1 MEESTLIYLVRHGE
15 TTANAANTLQGQSDV
30 PLNEKGLHQAEL
42 VGARLRKKH
51 FDAIVSSDL
60 SRAALT
66 ACAIADGRPVEYT
79 PLLREWDLGEWV
91 GLSWDEVAEK
101 FPGEAAMFKSG
112 NPDALVSGGESRRE
126 FHARAA
132 KIVQWLCDEYKGK
145 EVLCVSHGG
154 IIRAIFQVISGAGVS
169 VPSVRTDN
177 TCICCIRYFHT
188 SGKWQIVTWNDTAHL
203 EGMTLSTGW

>member
-1 MEESTLIYLVRHGE
+1 MEETTVIYLVRHGE
-15 TTANAANTLQGQSDV
+15 TTANAANTLQGQSDG

-42 VGARLRKKH
+42 AGARLRKKH

-60 SRAALT
+60 SRAAVT
-66 ACAIADGRPVEYT
+66 AQTIAEGRPVELT
-79 PLLREWDLGEWV
+79 PLLREWDLGDWV
-91 GLSWDEVAEK
+91 GLSWDEIAEK
-101 FPGEAAMFKSG
+101 FPEESAMFKSG
-112 NPDALVSGGESRRE
+112 NPDALVPGGESRRE
-126 FHARAA
+126 FYARAA

-154 IIRAIFQVISGAGVS
+154 ILRAIFQVIAGGSSSLS
-169 VPSVRTDN
+169 VKTDN
-177 TCICCIRYFHT
+177 TCICCIKYFHT

>member
-30 PLNEKGLHQAEL
+30 PLNEKGLQQAEQ

-51 FDAIVSSDL
+51 FDAILSSDL
-60 SRAALT
+60 SRAAVT
-66 ACAIADGRPVEYT
+66 ARVIAGGRPVEHT
-79 PLLREWDLGEWV
+79 PLLREWDLGKWV
-91 GLSWDEVAEK
+91 GLSWEQVAEA
-101 FPGEAAMFKSG
+101 FPEEAAMFKSG
-112 NPDALVSGGESRRE
+112 DPDALVSGGESRRE

-132 KIVQWLCDEYKGK
+132 KILQWLCEEYKGK

-154 IIRAIFQVISGAGVS
+154 VIRAIFQVIMGSSAS
-169 VPSVRTDN
+169 CSVRTDN
-177 TCICCIRYFHT
+177 TCICCIKYFHS
-188 SGKWQIVTWNDTAHL
+188 SGKWQIITWNDTAHL